1 VLFREGVVERMR
13 KPQLFTLGLAALLTA
28 AVLALSAGLADPR
41 VLVATSQSGTPD
53 TKRSAPDERD
63 RTDTLAA
70 ADATLAASVPSAT
83 QPAAPAGTTPL
94 YIPSTQPAITVKPS
108 PPIPSLYKTL
118 LTRSLFANPR
128 AEAVVASH
136 SVTTANGAG
145 ATLVLRGVGV
155 RDGVRV
161 AYIEDIQ
168 AKKISRHQEGE
179 MLAGGR
185 IGALTIDEM
194 TLLTG
199 AAAVQVRPGC
209 NLLGQPVAAPTPPA
223 TQPSPAGGDAGPR
236 RSPRPTPPQQPQP
249 ATDGTT
255 FRFSDHGQM
264 LQQSFEAVDA
274 N

>member
-1 VLFREGVVERMR
+1 MLFREGVVERMR

-41 VLVATSQSGTPD
+41 VLVASGAGTPD

-63 RTDTLAA
+63 RTDTLAEA
-70 ADATLAASVPSAT
+70 NATLAASAITAT

-94 YIPSTQPAITVKPS
+94 FIPSTQPAITVKPS
-108 PPIPSLYKTL
+108 PPIPSLYKAL

-128 AEAVVASH
+128 AEAVVAAH
-136 SVTTANGAG
+136 RVTTANGAG

-179 MLAGGR
+179 TLAGGR

-236 RSPRPTPPQQPQP
+236 RSPGPPPQQPQP

-255 FRFSDHGQM
+255 FRLSDHGQM